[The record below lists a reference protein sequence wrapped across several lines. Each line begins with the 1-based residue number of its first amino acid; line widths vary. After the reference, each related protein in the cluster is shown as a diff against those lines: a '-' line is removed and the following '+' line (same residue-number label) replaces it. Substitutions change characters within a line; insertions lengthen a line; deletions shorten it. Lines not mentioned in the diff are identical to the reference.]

1 MDSIDIKCP
10 CCKAKISV
18 SRESGQI
25 LHFEEFKKGPAEFGS
40 FLEKQ
45 KDRKNELAR
54 KFESAK
60 EKSKTRLQS
69 IEEKIAFAKKRVEAS
84 GDTSRPPNPLDQ
96 D

>member
-1 MDSIDIKCP
+1 MDALNIKCP
-10 CCKAKISV
+10 CCKAVISV

-25 LHFEEFKKGPAEFGS
+25 LHVEEYKKGPAEFSS

-45 KDRKNELAR
+45 KSRKDDLAR
-54 KFESAK
+54 KFEASK
-60 EKSKTRLQS
+60 EKTKTRLQA
-69 IEEKIAFAKKRVEAS
+69 IEEKIAFAKKRVDES

>member
-1 MDSIDIKCP
+1 MESFEIKCP

-18 SRESGQI
+18 SRDTGLI
-25 LHFEEFKKGPAEFGS
+25 LHVEEFKKGPAEFGN

-60 EKSKTRLQS
+60 EKSKTHLQS
-69 IEEKIAFAKKRVEAS
+69 IEEKIAFAKKRVDET
-84 GDTSRPPNPLDQ
+84 GDTTRPPNPLDQ